1 MCDVRRPV
9 AARDRPRW
17 SRLYTI
23 LLLTGVALAL
33 VELAAQALPLQA
45 ALRCGLVGVTFGA
58 MAWWVRVNRAALDQL
73 QSCACASRRLTIRII
88 ASRPGPPEVVEAA
101 AAAGADSWGSADETR
116 EVPATASG

>member
-1 MCDVRRPV
+1 MCDARRAV

-23 LLLTGVALAL
+23 LLLTWVALAL
-33 VELAAQALPLQA
+33 VELAAQALPLRT

-73 QSCACASRRLTIRII
+73 RSCACASRRLTIRI
-88 ASRPGPPEVVEAA
+88 
-101 AAAGADSWGSADETR
+101 
-116 EVPATASG
+116 TA